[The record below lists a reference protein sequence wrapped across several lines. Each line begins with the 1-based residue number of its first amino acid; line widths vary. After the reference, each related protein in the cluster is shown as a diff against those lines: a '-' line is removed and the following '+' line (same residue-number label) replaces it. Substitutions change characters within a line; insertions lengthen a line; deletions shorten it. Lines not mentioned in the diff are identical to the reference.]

1 MAAQLFYRGTERKVK
16 NTINYEFARLC
27 IFKLWTGSHNFTTC
41 SSFFAGS
48 PKKQMAGSREPG
60 GKQDQDTGDI
70 FFHST
75 SLTKFRF
82 CGFRVGH
89 LSSIL
94 LFASSTCLLPP
105 IEGIIRIKDFCTPA
119 TIESFNIWL
128 SVQTVYWFRCLLSA
142 ARTLRGDLR
151 LLVANTSDVQGEILL
166 YDGCKSSTAPAQNG
180 LYVVAACCKITNT
193 VGNTPIWGEKYKRGS
208 FRKYKWCTRRNPS
221 LHWLPEKWRNWGKG
235 VRGPQGTFS
244 SSSVSFGILAKGRH
258 KEWTPD
264 QLWKLH
270 PNQVW
275 DRLALRFSGRST
287 DSYQSDRKRKV
298 HHHARFILSLMKF
311 RILVQPPKVGP
322 SRK

>member
-1 MAAQLFYRGTERKVK
+1 MEAQLCYRGTERKVK
-16 NTINYEFARLC
+16 NTINYEFAQLC

-75 SLTKFRF
+75 SLTKIRY

-105 IEGIIRIKDFCTPA
+105 IEGIIRIKDFCTRA

-128 SVQTVYWFRCLLSA
+128 SVQTVYWFRCLLSE

-235 VRGPQGTFS
+235 VRGPQWADETCQIGS
-244 SSSVSFGILAKGRH
+244 KWQNLM
-258 KEWTPD
+258 
-264 QLWKLH
+264 
-270 PNQVW
+270 
-275 DRLALRFSGRST
+275 
-287 DSYQSDRKRKV
+287 
-298 HHHARFILSLMKF
+298 FIHD
-311 RILVQPPKVGP
+311 
-322 SRK
+322 

>member
-1 MAAQLFYRGTERKVK
+1 MNGQPLLYPPLFT
-16 NTINYEFARLC
+16 N
-27 IFKLWTGSHNFTTC
+27 TC
-41 SSFFAGS
+41 SSFFTGS

-75 SLTKFRF
+75 SLTKIRY

-235 VRGPQGTFS
+235 VRGPQWADETCQIGSKWQNLMFIHDWFQFRWAFWCRIFFDWEPDLQSWNIAFLGVRSPNPLPKASGLGNLTTSELLWESINSVLFS
-244 SSSVSFGILAKGRH
+244 AG
-258 KEWTPD
+258 
-264 QLWKLH
+264 
-270 PNQVW
+270 N
-275 DRLALRFSGRST
+275 SG
-287 DSYQSDRKRKV
+287 
-298 HHHARFILSLMKF
+298 
-311 RILVQPPKVGP
+311 
-322 SRK
+322 